1 MESPARSI
9 LSISMSETFENDVL
23 YRLCVDE
30 CMAGP
35 LSALTAYTYIHTYIH
50 TYKQTYIHTYIHTY
64 IQTYIHTNIGTSSYI
79 HSKYLIRE
87 TNRN

>member
-35 LSALTAYTYIHTYIH
+35 LSALTAYTYTH
-50 TYKQTYIHTYIHTY
+50 
-64 IQTYIHTNIGTSSYI
+64 TYIHTNIGTNSYI

-87 TNRN
+87 TINC